1 MTKLEQA
8 ERPAKQSVGRS
19 PAESSRSLAV
29 ILPLFAG
36 SGCAALIYEVVWL
49 QQLQLIIGST
59 AVSVGVLLATYMG
72 GLFLGSVALPRL
84 LPPAAPPFR
93 LYGPFRVYGMLE
105 LGIGLLGILN
115 LFVLPYVG
123 SLYVAGVAG
132 GFLNLLLRGVLCALC
147 LLPPTILMGAT
158 FPVLCRSLESTR
170 AGASR
175 MGWLYGTNIGGA
187 VFGCLWAGFY
197 LLRLYGLAAATY
209 AAVAINILI
218 GLASIALAGQAGRYE
233 SERYAT
239 TSEEW
244 RTVRGATYIYVAIA
258 LSGLTALGA
267 QVVWTRLLSVLL
279 GTTVYTFSI
288 ILAVFLAGMGIGSG
302 AGSILAR
309 STERPKLAFGICQL
323 LLAAS
328 IAWTAW
334 AIAKSL
340 PYWPID
346 PALAENPVYLF
357 QLNLFRALWTILPAT
372 IFWGASFPLALGSLA
387 GRSNDSGRLAAGV
400 YGANTLGAILGA
412 LFFSFISIP
421 ALGTMR
427 SQQILIGLAG
437 VSAIALL
444 APLPLRSSSADELH
458 PDPAPSRQF
467 TLQLG
472 AAVLVILALIA
483 SVSNVPWQLL
493 AYGRRVALMSYSD
506 REESK
511 DHPIQLLY
519 RGEGLNSSI
528 VITNQTGL
536 RIIYVNGN
544 VEASNAI
551 DDMRLQTM
559 DGQLPALV
567 NSDPQDVLV
576 VGFGTGVSAGTFV
589 THPET
594 KTITIAELERLI
606 PPASGKF
613 FQRENNDVLNDPR
626 TKVFYDDGRHY
637 LQTHNDRFDVITS
650 DPVHLWIK
658 GTSALY
664 SKEYFE
670 IVRRHL
676 KPGGVAA
683 QWLPLYDG
691 NVDTIKSVL
700 ATFFEVFPNGTVWS
714 NHIMDRGFDLV
725 LLGQNSATKINIDAL
740 QQRLDRPDY
749 ARVTSSLRAVGFN
762 SADDVL
768 ATYLGQASDLKPWL
782 AGAQIN
788 LDRNLRLQYLAGL
801 EMNANASA
809 AIYQTLLGYRVF
821 PQGLFEGSPDSL
833 QRLSLML
840 SPVH

>member
-1 MTKLEQA
+1 MD
-8 ERPAKQSVGRS
+8 RS
-19 PAESSRSLAV
+19 PAESFPALAV
-29 ILPLFAG
+29 ILLLFAG

-59 AVSVGVLLATYMG
+59 AVSVGVLLATYMA

-147 LLPPTILMGAT
+147 ILPPTILMGAT

-170 AGASR
+170 AGVSR
-175 MGWLYGTNIGGA
+175 MGSLYGANIAGA

-218 GLASIALAGQAGRYE
+218 GLASMALAGQSGRYE
-233 SERYAT
+233 AERYAT
-239 TSEEW
+239 RSEEW
-244 RTVRGATYIYVAIA
+244 GTVRGATYIYVAIA

-267 QVVWTRLLSVLL
+267 QVVWTRLLSVLF
-279 GTTVYTFSI
+279 GATVYTFSI
-288 ILAVFLAGMGIGSG
+288 ILAVFLAGLGIGSG

-334 AIAKSL
+334 AIARSL

-372 IFWGASFPLALGSLA
+372 IFWGASFPLAMGSLA
-387 GRSNDSGRLAAGV
+387 SHSDDSGQLAAGV
-400 YGANTLGAILGA
+400 YGANTLGAIVGA

-427 SQQILIGLAG
+427 SQQLLIGLAC
-437 VSAIALL
+437 VSALVVL
-444 APLPLRSSSADELH
+444 TPLRSSSGDGLYGE
-458 PDPAPSRQF
+458 PAPSQPF
-467 TLQLG
+467 GWGLA
-472 AAVLVILALIA
+472 AAVVVALALIA

-493 AYGRRVALMSYSD
+493 AYGRRVALMMYSD

-511 DHPIQLLY
+511 EHPIQLLY

-528 VITNQTGL
+528 VITDQSGL

-567 NSDPQDVLV
+567 NSNPQDVLV

-594 KTITIAELERLI
+594 KTITIAELEHLI

-613 FQRENNDVLNDPR
+613 FQRENHDVLNDRR

-637 LQTHNDRFDVITS
+637 LQTHDDRFDVITS

-664 SKEYFE
+664 SREYFE

-700 ATFFEVFPNGTVWS
+700 ATFFAVFPNGTVWS
-714 NHIMDRGFDLV
+714 NHVMDHGVDRGFDLV
-725 LLGQNSATKINIDAL
+725 LLGQTSPTKINVDAL

-749 ARVTSSLRAVGFN
+749 AGVTSSLRAVGFN
-762 SADDVL
+762 SANDVA
-768 ATYLGQASDLKPWL
+768 ATYLGRASDLQPWL

-788 LDRNLRLQYLAGL
+788 TDRNLRLQYLAGL

-833 QRLSLML
+833 QRLSVML

>member
-1 MTKLEQA
+1 M
-8 ERPAKQSVGRS
+8 
-19 PAESSRSLAV
+19 
-29 ILPLFAG
+29 
-36 SGCAALIYEVVWL
+36 
-49 QQLQLIIGST
+49 
-59 AVSVGVLLATYMG
+59 
-72 GLFLGSVALPRL
+72 
-84 LPPAAPPFR
+84 
-93 LYGPFRVYGMLE
+93 
-105 LGIGLLGILN
+105 
-115 LFVLPYVG
+115 
-123 SLYVAGVAG
+123 
-132 GFLNLLLRGVLCALC
+132 
-147 LLPPTILMGAT
+147 
-158 FPVLCRSLESTR
+158 
-170 AGASR
+170 
-175 MGWLYGTNIGGA
+175 
-187 VFGCLWAGFY
+187 
-197 LLRLYGLAAATY
+197 
-209 AAVAINILI
+209 
-218 GLASIALAGQAGRYE
+218 
-233 SERYAT
+233 
-239 TSEEW
+239 
-244 RTVRGATYIYVAIA
+244 
-258 LSGLTALGA
+258 SGLTALGA
-267 QVVWTRLLSVLL
+267 QVVWTRLLSVLF
-279 GTTVYTFSI
+279 GATVYTFSI
-288 ILAVFLAGMGIGSG
+288 ILAVFLAGLGIGSG

-309 STERPKLAFGICQL
+309 STERPKLAFGMCQL

-328 IAWTAW
+328 IAWAAW

-372 IFWGASFPLALGSLA
+372 IFWGASFPLALASLA
-387 GRSNDSGRLAAGV
+387 PHSNDSGQLAAGV
-400 YGANTLGAILGA
+400 YGANTLGAIVGA
-412 LFFSFISIP
+412 LFFTFLSIP
-421 ALGTMR
+421 SLGTMR
-427 SQQILIGLAG
+427 SQQILIGLAC
-437 VSAIALL
+437 VSAIVVL
-444 APLPLRSSSADELH
+444 APLRSSSADELH
-458 PDPAPSRQF
+458 PDPASPRQF
-467 TLQLG
+467 TLELG
-472 AAVLVILALIA
+472 AAVLVILVLIA
-483 SVSNVPWQLL
+483 GVSDVPWQFL
-493 AYGRRVALMSYSD
+493 AYGRRVALMTYSD

-519 RGEGLNSSI
+519 RAEGLNSSI
-528 VITNQTGL
+528 VITDQTGL

-594 KTITIAELERLI
+594 KTITIAELEHLI
-606 PPASGKF
+606 PPASGKL
-613 FQRENNDVLNDPR
+613 FQRENHDVLNDPR
-626 TKVFYDDGRHY
+626 TTVFYDDGRHY
-637 LQTHNDRFDVITS
+637 LQTHDDRFDVITS

-700 ATFFEVFPNGTVWS
+700 ATFFEAFPNGTVWS

-725 LLGQNSATKINIDAL
+725 LLGQTSPTQINIDAL

-749 ARVTSSLRAVGFN
+749 AGVMASLRPVGFN
-762 SADDVL
+762 SANDVA
-768 ATYLGQASDLKPWL
+768 ATYLGRASDLQPWL

-809 AIYQTLLGYRVF
+809 AIYQMLLGYRVF

-833 QRLSLML
+833 QRLSVML